1 MLARLF
7 FGALENGARLLGL
20 VGAARRCLVCR
31 EAISWGLPPFF
42 LLPKDVAPIS
52 RTKVAP
58 KSHQSWIS
66 REKSNFD
73 AVMVRLVSEWSGRF
87 YAMFCLGRAF
97 GVVEGFNRH
106 GPRAEDVI
114 DRRIDARVRIA
125 GGGAKSIDKSMAH
138 LLPMLHGWRKLKG

>member
-31 EAISWGLPPFF
+31 EAILWGLPPFF
-42 LLPKDVAPIS
+42 LLPKDVAPTS
-52 RTKVAP
+52 RAKVAP

-73 AVMVRLVSEWSGRF
+73 ANLMQFWKESCPKDVDPSGKR
-87 YAMFCLGRAF
+87 ATMLRGRALRSSYSH
-97 GVVEGFNRH
+97 E
-106 GPRAEDVI
+106 
-114 DRRIDARVRIA
+114 
-125 GGGAKSIDKSMAH
+125 
-138 LLPMLHGWRKLKG
+138 